1 LYSSVSDGCK
11 KRFAMKNQPTGEKTT
26 IRGIVTPETWDED
39 FNVCTVKICAA
50 DEEDYV
56 VARNRKGEELLRHLR
71 ESLRVSGTI
80 RRNKDGTQIIIVNE
94 FRRAGG

>member
-1 LYSSVSDGCK
+1 
-11 KRFAMKNQPTGEKTT
+11 MKNQSAGEKTT
-26 IRGIVTPETWDED
+26 IQGIVTPETWDED
-39 FNVCTVKICAA
+39 FNVSTVKISAA

-80 RRNKDGTQIIIVNE
+80 RKSKDGTRIIIVND